1 MTLYISIA
9 IGIFIFCLIILL
21 YGTFFLTNEIVR
33 NRLTSLVVDNK
44 PVVEDEDIDKPFKER
59 FIKPMLGYATKFA
72 GKILPSS
79 NDTKRA
85 EDLRKMLRLAGLTM
99 QPTEYNAMRF
109 IVVVTTGAIFYLVGL
124 FMNISI
130 LMKFAMPVLG
140 AYGAFVLLRF
150 SLTKRITKRREL
162 MERQLPDILDMLSV
176 NVEAGLGFE
185 QAMLHV
191 INNFEGPMI
200 DEFTITYREMSMGRE
215 RASALQLLGERCGI
229 EDMKNFTGAVI
240 QAWKLGIS
248 LKNILRTQAM
258 AIRQSRRNKVEEK
271 AMKISVKILIPMVMF
286 IFPVIFIML
295 LGPAI
300 INIMETLGG

>member
-1 MTLYISIA
+1 MTFYISA
-9 IGIFIFCLIILL
+9 AMGMFVFSLIILL
-21 YGTFFLTNEIVR
+21 YNAFFSTNEIVR
-33 NRLTSLVVDNK
+33 QRMTNIIVDKK
-44 PVVEDEDIDKPFKER
+44 PVVEDEDIDKPLKER
-59 FIKPMLGYATKFA
+59 FIKPLLSNAAKYA
-72 GKILPSS
+72 GRIIPSS

-85 EDLRKMLRLAGLTM
+85 EDLRKMLRLAGLM
-99 QPTEYNAMRF
+99 MHPSEYNAMRL
-109 IVVVTTGAIFYLVGL
+109 IAVATAAVIFYLAGL
-124 FMNISI
+124 LMNISI
-130 LMKFAMPVLG
+130 SMKMLMPIFG
-140 AYGAFVLLRF
+140 AYGAFAAFRF
-150 SLTKRITKRREL
+150 HLAQSIAKRREL

-200 DEFTITYREMSMGRE
+200 DEFTITYREMSMGRD
-215 RASALQLLGERCGI
+215 RTAALQLLGERTGI

-248 LKNILRTQAM
+248 LKNILRTQAG

>member
-1 MTLYISIA
+1 MTLYISITV
-9 IGIFIFCLIILL
+9 GIFVFSFIILL
-21 YGTFFLTNEIVR
+21 YGTLFSTNEIVR
-33 NRLTSLVVDNK
+33 KRLTNLVTDKKTIVSD
-44 PVVEDEDIDKPFKER
+44 DDIDKPLKDR
-59 FIKPMLGYATKFA
+59 FFKPMLENAAKYA
-72 GKILPSS
+72 GRIIPSS

-85 EDLRKMLRLAGLTM
+85 EDLRKTLRLAGLM
-99 QPTEYNAMRF
+99 MHPAEYNAMRL
-109 IVVVTTGAIFYLVGL
+109 IVIATTAIIFYLAGL
-124 FMNISI
+124 FMNID
-130 LMKFAMPVLG
+130 LFMKMMMPIMG
-140 AYGAFVLLRF
+140 AYGSFVVLRF
-150 SLTKRITKRREL
+150 HLAKSITKRREI

-200 DEFTITYREMSMGRE
+200 DEFTITYREMSMGRD
-215 RASALQLLGERCGI
+215 RAVALQLLGERCGI

-248 LKNILRTQAM
+248 LKNILRTQAT

-295 LGPAI
+295 LGPAL

>member
-1 MTLYISIA
+1 MTLYISITV
-9 IGIFIFCLIILL
+9 GIFVFSFIILL
-21 YGTFFLTNEIVR
+21 YGTLFSTNEIVR
-33 NRLTSLVVDNK
+33 KRLTNLVTDKKTIVSD
-44 PVVEDEDIDKPFKER
+44 DDIDKPLKDR
-59 FIKPMLGYATKFA
+59 FFKPMLENAAKYA
-72 GKILPSS
+72 GRIIPSS

-85 EDLRKMLRLAGLTM
+85 EDLRKTLRLAGLM
-99 QPTEYNAMRF
+99 MHPAEYNAMRL
-109 IVVVTTGAIFYLVGL
+109 IVIATTAIIFYLAGL
-124 FMNISI
+124 FMNID
-130 LMKFAMPVLG
+130 LFMKMMMPIMG
-140 AYGAFVLLRF
+140 AYGSFVALRF
-150 SLTKRITKRREL
+150 HLAKSITKRREI

-200 DEFTITYREMSMGRE
+200 DEFTITYREMSMGRD
-215 RASALQLLGERCGI
+215 RAVALQLLGERCGI

-248 LKNILRTQAM
+248 LKNILRTQAT

-295 LGPAI
+295 LGPAL

>member
-1 MTLYISIA
+1 MILYISIA
-9 IGIFIFCLIILL
+9 IGIFIFTFIILL
-21 YGTFFLTNEIVR
+21 YSTFFSTNEIVR
-33 NRLTSLVVDNK
+33 NRLTNLVVATK
-44 PVVEDEDIDKPFKER
+44 PKVEDEDIDKPFKER
-59 FIKPMLGYATKFA
+59 FIKPMLGHAARYA
-72 GKILPSS
+72 GKMIPSS

-85 EDLRKMLRLAGLTM
+85 EDLRKMLRLAGLMM
-99 QPTEYNAMRF
+99 QPSEYNAMRL
-109 IVVVTTGAIFYLVGL
+109 IAAVITGCIFYLAGL
-124 FMNISI
+124 FMNISL
-130 LMKFAMPVLG
+130 LMKFAMPVFG
-140 AYGAFVLLRF
+140 IYGAIIILRF
-150 SLTKRITKRREL
+150 HLAKSITKRREL

-200 DEFTITYREMSMGRE
+200 DEFTITYREMSMGRD
-215 RASALQLLGERCGI
+215 RAVALQLLGERSGI

-295 LGPAI
+295 LGPAA
-300 INIMETLGG
+300 INIIKTLGG

>member
-1 MTLYISIA
+1 M
-9 IGIFIFCLIILL
+9 
-21 YGTFFLTNEIVR
+21 N
-33 NRLTSLVVDNK
+33 
-44 PVVEDEDIDKPFKER
+44 ID
-59 FIKPMLGYATKFA
+59 
-72 GKILPSS
+72 
-79 NDTKRA
+79 
-85 EDLRKMLRLAGLTM
+85 
-99 QPTEYNAMRF
+99 
-109 IVVVTTGAIFYLVGL
+109 L
-124 FMNISI
+124 FMK
-130 LMKFAMPVLG
+130 MMMPIMG
-140 AYGAFVLLRF
+140 AYGSFVALRF
-150 SLTKRITKRREL
+150 HLAKSITKRREI

-200 DEFTITYREMSMGRE
+200 DEFTITYREMSMGRD
-215 RASALQLLGERCGI
+215 RAVALQLLGERCGI

-248 LKNILRTQAM
+248 LKNILRTQAT

-295 LGPAI
+295 LGPAL

>member
-1 MTLYISIA
+1 MILYISIA
-9 IGIFIFCLIILL
+9 IGIFIFTFIILL
-21 YGTFFLTNEIVR
+21 YSTFFSTNEIVR
-33 NRLTSLVVDNK
+33 NRLTNLVVATK
-44 PVVEDEDIDKPFKER
+44 PKVEDEDIDKPFKER
-59 FIKPMLGYATKFA
+59 FIKPMLGQAAKYA
-72 GKILPSS
+72 GKMIPSS

-85 EDLRKMLRLAGLTM
+85 EDLRKMLRLAGLMM
-99 QPTEYNAMRF
+99 QPSEYNAMRL
-109 IVVVTTGAIFYLVGL
+109 IAAVITGCIFYLAGL
-124 FMNISI
+124 FMNISL
-130 LMKFAMPVLG
+130 LMKFAMPVFG
-140 AYGAFVLLRF
+140 IYGAIIILRF
-150 SLTKRITKRREL
+150 HLAKSITKRREL

-200 DEFTITYREMSMGRE
+200 DEFTITYREMSMGRD
-215 RASALQLLGERCGI
+215 RAVALQLLGERSGI

-295 LGPAI
+295 LGPAA
-300 INIMETLGG
+300 INIMKTLGG

>member
-1 MTLYISIA
+1 MILYISIT
-9 IGIFIFCLIILL
+9 IGIFIFSFIILL
-21 YGTFFLTNEIVR
+21 YSTFFSTNEIVR
-33 NRLTSLVVDNK
+33 NRLTNLIADKK
-44 PVVEDEDIDKPFKER
+44 PTVENEDIDKPFKER
-59 FIKPMLGYATKFA
+59 FIKPMLGHAARYA
-72 GKILPSS
+72 GKIIPSS

-85 EDLRKMLRLAGLTM
+85 EDLRKMLRLAGLMM
-99 QPTEYNAMRF
+99 QPSEYNAMRL
-109 IVVVTTGAIFYLVGL
+109 IAVVITAIIFYLAGL
-124 FMNISI
+124 FMNISL
-130 LMKFAMPVLG
+130 LMKFVMPIFG
-140 AYGAFVLLRF
+140 AYGAIVILRF
-150 SLTKRITKRREL
+150 HLAKSITKRREL

-200 DEFTITYREMSMGRE
+200 DEFTITYREMSMGRD
-215 RASALQLLGERCGI
+215 RAVALQLLGERSGI

-295 LGPAI
+295 LGPAA
-300 INIMETLGG
+300 INIIKTLGG